1 MKSIIFGAILLL
13 LPSLKAQTK
22 ILKDLKF
29 AEIDGHQLKLDLYLP
44 KTRKPPLLVW
54 VHGGAWRR
62 GSKVSVPIKDLVPQ
76 GFAVASVDYR
86 LTPVARF
93 PANVHDIKAAI
104 RWLRARADQY
114 GYDARKVGIAGASAG
129 GHLVNLVGTS
139 NRHPQLEGK
148 VGANTDQSS
157 DVAAIVSFYG
167 AANLMTILHQSTPH
181 GLSVRVPALKLLL
194 GGSPEDRPELAKLA
208 SPVFH
213 VDENDPPLLLVHGVQ
228 DHQMPVN
235 QSIELY
241 GRYRELK
248 LPVHF
253 EFIQGGGHGGP
264 QFYDTKRIEMTAEF
278 FRKHL
283 R

>member
-13 LPSLKAQTK
+13 LPSLQAQTK

-44 KTRKPPLLVW
+44 KIRKPPLVVW

-241 GRYRELK
+241 LQYQVKKR
-248 LPVHF
+248 PVHF
-253 EFIQGGGHGGP
+253 EFIEAGGHGGP
-264 QFYDTKRIEMTAEF
+264 QFYDEKRIKMTADF